1 MAIVAPSLLSA
12 DFSKLASDSAMVVNA
27 GAEYLH
33 IDVMDGFFVPNI
45 TLGPCVI
52 KSLRKTSQAVFD
64 VHLMIMNP
72 ERYINDFAAAG
83 ADIITVHTEST
94 DKIQECID
102 LIKKNGKK
110 AALTVKPKT
119 DVKEVLPYI
128 DQLDM
133 VLIMTVEPGF
143 GGQKFMADMVSKIE
157 FLNEY
162 RKENGL
168 SFLIEVD
175 GGVNTDNAAILKNAG
190 TDVLVA
196 GSAVFNAQNPEEV
209 IKLLK
214 N

>member
-12 DFSKLASDSAMVVNA
+12 DFSKLAEDSRVVVEA

-33 IDVMDGFFVPNI
+33 IDVMDGMFVPNI

-52 KSLRKTSQAVFD
+52 KSLRKTSKAIFD
-64 VHLMIMNP
+64 VHLMIVNP
-72 ERYINDFAAAG
+72 ERYIDEFIKAG
-83 ADIITVHTEST
+83 ADIITVHVEST

-102 LIKKNGKK
+102 MIKAKGVK

-119 DVKEVLPYI
+119 DVKEVLPYLE
-128 DQLDM
+128 QLDM

-143 GGQKFMADMVSKIE
+143 GGQKFMADMVEKIE
-157 FLNEY
+157 FLNSV
-162 RKENGL
+162 RKEKGYK
-168 SFLIEVD
+168 FLIEVD
-175 GGVNTDNAAILKNAG
+175 GGVNTDNAQLLKNAG

-196 GSAVFNAQNPEEV
+196 GSAVFNAQNPAEV